1 MAAATVL
8 EIVPYLP
15 LGSRIQPGK
24 ALLSN
29 DGETLTIPLQSAL
42 RPGDDPGNGIHKTD
56 GSYSFTVKP

>member
-1 MAAATVL
+1 M
-8 EIVPYLP
+8 PYLP